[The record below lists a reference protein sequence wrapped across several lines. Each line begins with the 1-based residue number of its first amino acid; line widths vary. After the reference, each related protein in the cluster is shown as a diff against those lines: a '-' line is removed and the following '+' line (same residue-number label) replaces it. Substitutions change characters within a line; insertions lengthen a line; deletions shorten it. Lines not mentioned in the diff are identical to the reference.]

1 MSKFLKISSAAV
13 LSVLYAAPALAS
25 ITPPTIYGGLYLDTR
40 GSEDKVTKTYS
51 DGTKTVEKT
60 KYRQQLY
67 DNGSRMGIRG
77 EEALNNDISVQYR
90 FEWRSPL
97 DSDQRAFEPR
107 DSWLAIKH
115 KKYGTFKAGRLLS
128 PEPYIRYTWDYPTWG
143 ADGNRSNNAIRYESP
158 TFNGTDF
165 MIHYV
170 LDENKKGGESKTE
183 SLDTDGVGLLVK
195 HQKDNYA
202 LGAAYFYADSQKSL
216 HGVKFKDQLRLTG
229 YYDFDKANQ
238 INFIYQKNKFNDVHY
253 GQAAK
258 NNWGLGVGASHKFN
272 DKDTVYAHV
281 NHAVNPYGKDG
292 KYNSVTVA
300 YDRKITDKLILGAE
314 STYYKETINVP
325 AHADKD
331 GKAVLAHKQDTD
343 SLGLILFSAY
353 RF

>member
-77 EEALNNDISVQYR
+77 EEALNDDMSVLYR

-97 DSDQRAFEPR
+97 DTEQRAFEPR

-183 SLDTDGVGLLVK
+183 SLDTDGTGIMVK
-195 HQKDNYA
+195 HAKDKYTI
-202 LGAAYFYADSQKSL
+202 GAAYFYSNSNKSL
-216 HGVKFKDQLRLTG
+216 HGVKFKDQFRATG
-229 YYDFDKANQ
+229 YYDITPENQ
-238 INFIYQKNKFNDVHY
+238 INFIAQKNRFNDVHY
-253 GQAAK
+253 GQESK
-258 NNWGLGVGASHKFN
+258 NNWGIGIGGSHKFN
-272 DKDTVYAHV
+272 DKDTIYTHV
-281 NHAVNPYGKDG
+281 NYAKNPYGKDG
-292 KYNSVTVA
+292 TYHSYTLA
-300 YDRKITDKLILGAE
+300 ADRKVGSRLIIGAE
-314 STYYKETINVP
+314 TTYYKETINVP
-325 AHADKD
+325 AHTEAGKD
-331 GKAVLAHKQDTD
+331 VLAHKQDTT
-343 SLGLILFSAY
+343 SLGLIVFSAY
-353 RF
+353 HF